1 VGGTISAAAA
11 EPHVARRSYR
21 WVVVPLLAFAVFSL
35 TAGLLARHEPRS
47 KGYFR
52 LFFSDP
58 IHLKAGFATAA
69 VVLACFQVL
78 TAAWIFRKLPWPKP
92 AWVNPAH
99 RWSGRLAFVCT
110 LPVAYHCIFK
120 LGFQHPSTRVLVH
133 GLLGCAVYGAFAAK
147 VTIVRLR
154 RFPYPV
160 LPIAGGLLFAVL
172 IGVWYTSAL
181 WLYTRAAPAATPA
194 VGTRPVPAGADAA
207 AGRAVFSSAG
217 CGTCHTLAASGT
229 QGVIGPNL
237 DSLRPTYAQVH
248 AKVQHGGGGMP
259 SFAGRLSAKQ
269 IRDVAAFV
277 ATSAGH

>member
-1 VGGTISAAAA
+1 MSEAVAASPPAGTR
-11 EPHVARRSYR
+11 PWR
-21 WVVVPLLAFAVFSL
+21 WVLVPATAGALVSL

-69 VVLACFQVL
+69 VVLACFQVF

-99 RWSGRLAFVCT
+99 RWSGRLAFLCT

-120 LGFQHPSTRVLVH
+120 LGFRTPSTRVVVH

-154 RFPYPV
+154 RFPTPV
-160 LPIAGGLLFAVL
+160 LPVAGGLLFAVL

-181 WLYTRAAPAATPA
+181 WLYTQNAPAASPA
-194 VGTRPVPAGADAA
+194 TGVRAVPANADAA
-207 AGRAVFSSAG
+207 AGRSVFASAG
-217 CGTCHTLAASGT
+217 CGTCHTLRAAGT
-229 QGVIGPNL
+229 NGLIGPNL
-237 DSLRPTYAQVH
+237 DSLRPTYAQVRT
-248 AKVQHGGGGMP
+248 KV
-259 SFAGRLSAKQ
+259 R
-269 IRDVAAFV
+269 
-277 ATSAGH
+277 